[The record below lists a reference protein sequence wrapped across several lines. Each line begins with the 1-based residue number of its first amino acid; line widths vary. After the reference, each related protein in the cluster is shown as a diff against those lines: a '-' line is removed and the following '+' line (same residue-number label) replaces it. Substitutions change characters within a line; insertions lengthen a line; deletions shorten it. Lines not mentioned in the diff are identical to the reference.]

1 MKLTQDAGGHLVDL
15 SNCDREPIH
24 APGHVQPHGLLLALS
39 EPGLVVEQASANAAA
54 RLAVPLDRL
63 VGSALLDHVRPDAR
77 DGLRAALAAPDL
89 RDRNPL
95 AVPLAGVT
103 FAAVAHRHDGV
114 LVLELEDPPPAGD
127 ASGPADHSRAL
138 QRAMTRLQDAPTFR
152 AFCQAAAA
160 EARAIGGFD
169 RATVYRF
176 DRGWNGEV
184 VGEDKRPDL
193 APLDGLHFPASDIP
207 EQARRLYHLNPYR
220 LIPDVGYEPVPLVP
234 EVNPR
239 TGRPLDLSFALLRS
253 VSPVHVQYLKNMEAT
268 ASMSVSLMRGGRL
281 WGLISCMHYAGP
293 RHLSYADR
301 AACQFLG
308 SLVSVQIAVKEDSQ
322 GIEYRHRLQGV
333 RERLLQ
339 RMAQE
344 PDLGRALA
352 GDPPDLLELAAAQ
365 GAAVVS
371 DGGCATAGRAPAAD
385 RVHKLVAWLRV
396 HADGD
401 VFHTA
406 SLARLA
412 PEFADLKD
420 VASGVLA
427 VTTSRA
433 AGHWVLWFRPEVVQ
447 TVDWGGDPHKPVGGP
462 GPGGRLS
469 PRRSFELWKEVVHDT
484 ALPWQPAEAEAAR
497 LLRDAVVTVVVR
509 RAEEL
514 TRLNTELRRS
524 NTDLDAFAYSASHD
538 LKEPLRGLSNYATF
552 LLEDYADRLDAGG
565 VGMLNTLVRLTRRMD
580 DLIESLLR
588 FSRLGRDG
596 AAFEPVDLNEVLRG
610 VLDVLKGRLAEGGV
624 AVRVPRP
631 LPAVRCDRV
640 QAGEVLSNLIANAAK
655 YGDKAERWVE
665 VGYDEP
671 VPREDGAAAP
681 PVFYVR
687 DNGIGIEDEHRHLIF
702 RLFRRLHGRDEYG
715 GGTGVG
721 LAIVKKIVE
730 HHGGA
735 VWVDSAP
742 GVGSTFHFTLGGTGG

>member
-1 MKLTQDAGGHLVDL
+1 MTISHDTAGHAVDL
-15 SNCDREPIH
+15 ANCDREPIH
-24 APGHVQPHGLLLALS
+24 IPGRVQPHGILLALS
-39 EPGLVVEQASANAAA
+39 EPDLVIEQASANAAGHFGA
-54 RLAVPLDRL
+54 AAEHL
-63 VGSALLDHVRPDAR
+63 VGSRLLDHVHPDGRGPLR
-77 DGLRAALAAPDL
+77 DALSAPDL

-95 AVPLAGVT
+95 QLPLPGVT
-103 FAAVAHRHDGV
+103 FDGVAHRHDGV
-114 LVLELEDPPPAGD
+114 LVLELENPRPPGTA
-127 ASGPADHSRAL
+127 ARAADHSRAL
-138 QRAMTRLQDAPTFR
+138 QRAMTRLQDAGTFR
-152 AFCQAAAA
+152 EFCQVAAA

-169 RATVYRF
+169 RATIYRF
-176 DRGWNGEV
+176 DAAWNGEV
-184 VGEDKRPDL
+184 VGEDKRADL
-193 APLDGLHFPASDIP
+193 TPLDGLHFPASDIP

-220 LIPDVGYEPVPLVP
+220 LIADVGYEPVPLVP

-239 TGRPLDLSFALLRS
+239 TGRPLDLSFAVSRS
-253 VSPVHVQYLKNMEAT
+253 VSPVHVQYLKNMDAT

-281 WGLISCMHYAGP
+281 WGLISCMHYSGAKYLP
-293 RHLSYADR
+293 FADR

-308 SLVSVQIAVKEDSQ
+308 TLVSVQIAVKEDSE
-322 GIEYRHRLQGV
+322 GVEYRHRLQAV

-339 RMAQE
+339 RMAEE
-344 PDLGRALA
+344 PDLARALT
-352 GDPPDLLELAAAQ
+352 GDPADLLGLAAAE

-371 DGGCATAGRAPAAD
+371 DGGCAAAGRAPATE
-385 RVHKLVAWLRV
+385 RIQELVAWLRV

-401 VFHTA
+401 VFHTD
-406 SLARLA
+406 SLSRLA

-447 TVDWGGDPHKPVGGP
+447 TVGWGGDPYKPVGEP
-462 GPGGRLS
+462 GPTGRLS
-469 PRRSFELWKEVVHDT
+469 PRRSFELWKEEVHNKS
-484 ALPWQPAEAEAAR
+484 LPWQPAEVEAAR
-497 LLRDAVVTVVVR
+497 LLRDAVVAVVVR

-552 LLEDYADRLDAGG
+552 LLEDYAGRLDVGG
-565 VGMLNTLVRLTRRMD
+565 VDKLNTLVRLTRRMD

-596 AAFEPVDLNEVLRG
+596 GTFEPVALDEVLRG
-610 VLDVLKGRLAEGGV
+610 VLDALKGRLAEGRV

-631 LPAVRCDRV
+631 LPTVRCDRV
-640 QAGEVLSNLIANAAK
+640 QVGEVFSNLIVNAAK
-655 YGDKAERWVE
+655 YTDKAERWVE

-671 VPREDGAAAP
+671 IGRPGGSAA

-687 DNGIGIEDEHRHLIF
+687 DNGIGIDEEHRHLIF
-702 RLFRRLHGRDEYG
+702 RLFKRLHARDEFG

-730 HHGGA
+730 HHGGT
-735 VWVDSAP
+735 VWVDSRP
-742 GVGSTFHFTLGGTGG
+742 GHGSTFHFTLGG